1 MGTSIMKFKYL
12 FVPLVAFSF
21 LTGCEQPSDSEATEP
36 APDSPATTET
46 PAVVVEEEVAVT
58 LEEEPAATPAAPPA
72 ASEEATLPDPVATV
86 NGQPISRDE
95 FEKTLN
101 EIFASMGM
109 QVNMLPPDQR
119 GMLYRQFIEDMV
131 VDKLIDQ
138 ASASTEVTEAEV
150 DQELANIAQ
159 QYGSQER
166 FAEELAAS
174 GQSLDEFKNRLN
186 KLIRQRKWM
195 ESQIG
200 SEDTVTEADARAFYD
215 ENTAEFEQPDVVR
228 ASHIL
233 IRVDEDADEET
244 VAAAQKK
251 AADLAAQ
258 ARGGADFGAL
268 AEEFS
273 EDPTAK
279 QNAGDLNFF
288 PKDRMVP
295 EFAEA
300 AFAMEVDTISDP
312 VRTNFGWHVIKV
324 TDKKE
329 AQTLPF
335 DDVKNDIM
343 EYLKENKQQQ
353 AVEGVI
359 SKLREDAQ
367 VEIFIAEPAT
377 PSIDTMMEGMQ
388 IVVPDEN

>member
-1 MGTSIMKFKYL
+1 MKIKYL
-12 FVPLVAFSF
+12 FIPLLAFSF
-21 LTGCEQPSDSEATEP
+21 LTGCEQPADSEATDST
-36 APDSPATTET
+36 PDSPAPAET
-46 PAVVVEEEVAVT
+46 PAVVVEETVEVT
-58 LEEEPAATPAAPPA
+58 LEEEAPAGTPAEAD
-72 ASEEATLPDPVATV
+72 ATLPDPVALV

-109 QVNMLPPDQR
+109 QPSMLPPDQR
-119 GMLYRQFIEDMV
+119 GMLFRQFAEDMV

-138 ASASTEVTEAEV
+138 ASADTEVTPAEV

-166 FAEELAAS
+166 FAEELEAS
-174 GQSLDEFKNRLN
+174 GQSLDEFKNRLT

-195 ESQIG
+195 ESQVG
-200 SEDTVTEADARAFYD
+200 SEDEVTEAQAKEFYD
-215 ENTAEFEQPDVVR
+215 ENLGEFEQPDVVR

-244 VAAAQKK
+244 VAAKQQQAAELAEKAQ
-251 AADLAAQ
+251 D
-258 ARGGADFGAL
+258 GADFGAL

-300 AFAMEVDTISDP
+300 AFSMEVGTISDP

-324 TDKKE
+324 TEKKE

-335 DDVKNDIM
+335 DDVKGDIM
-343 EYLKENKQQQ
+343 EYLKENRQQQ

-359 SKLREDAQ
+359 NKLREDAK
-367 VEIFIAEPAT
+367 VEIFVAEPVM
-377 PSIDTMMEGMQ
+377 PSMDAMMEGMQ
-388 IVVPDEN
+388 IIVPDEN